1 MMCGPGPYY
10 SAAIMDMMIKF
21 GLLTWSIIFSLLVL
35 LRLDKM
41 IKLLE
46 KK

>member
-1 MMCGPGPYY
+1 MGVRMMGYNGVFYILT
-10 SAAIMDMMIKF
+10 SF
-21 GLLTWSIIFSLLVL
+21 GMPLWFVIFSLLVL
-35 LRLDKM
+35 LRLDKI

>member
-1 MMCGPGPYY
+1 MGGQMMGYNAVFY
-10 SAAIMDMMIKF
+10 M
-21 GLLTWSIIFSLLVL
+21 LTWFGVMLWFVIFSLLVL
-35 LRLDKM
+35 LRLDKV

>member
-1 MMCGPGPYY
+1 MAYPV
-10 SAAIMDMMIKF
+10 DLFIKF
-21 GLLTWSIIFSLLVL
+21 VVVTWLVSFSLLVL
-35 LRLDKM
+35 LRLDKI

>member
-1 MMCGPGPYY
+1 MGNPGMCYNTN
-10 SAAIMDMMIKF
+10 ILNIVICF
-21 GLLTWSIIFSLLVL
+21 GVIIWFVVFSLLVL
-35 LRLDKM
+35 LRLDKI

>member
-1 MMCGPGPYY
+1 MMRPFMTYNDVVLRMLV
-10 SAAIMDMMIKF
+10 SF
-21 GLLTWSIIFSLLVL
+21 GFMLWFILFSLLVL
-35 LRLDKM
+35 LRLDKI

>member
-1 MMCGPGPYY
+1 MGNPGMCYNTNILNVG
-10 SAAIMDMMIKF
+10 ICF
-21 GLLTWSIIFSLLVL
+21 GVITWFVIFSLLVL
-35 LRLDKM
+35 LRLDKI

>member
-1 MMCGPGPYY
+1 MGGACMHD
-10 SAAIMDMMIKF
+10 ANILNIFIRF
-21 GLLTWSIIFSLLVL
+21 GIILWSVIFSLLVL
-35 LRLDKM
+35 LRLDKI